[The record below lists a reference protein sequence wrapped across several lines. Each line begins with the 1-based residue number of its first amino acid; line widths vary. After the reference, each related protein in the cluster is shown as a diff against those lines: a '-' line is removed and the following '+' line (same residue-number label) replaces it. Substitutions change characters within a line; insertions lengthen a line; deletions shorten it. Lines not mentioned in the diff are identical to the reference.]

1 MFDVDLFWRG
11 FLLSILAVISIY
23 ILVDALVLRRR
34 PKRTDKQSK
43 LINVLLAA
51 WIVVLF
57 GLIVNLITLYG
68 VLQTIA
74 DKILGFSVLSI
85 ATTGIVLI
93 FKTSITTNFAQG
105 IVATF
110 GVFFAANVVT
120 KMASLGFSGL
130 QLALIGMVSGAFVS
144 FLMGLF
150 IDIAIIRKSKYI
162 TSIGKQMI
170 TMGLVLVV
178 SGLIPVVY
186 GIPTLTVPRL
196 SYGPNIEIPFQDYM
210 ISITPH
216 ALYAFIIAI
225 VLLALLFSALRFTKW
240 GLGVR
245 ATASSEIVA
254 GMMGVNTRLITA
266 LSWAIAGALG
276 GVAAYLI
283 AEGGS
288 LSVGMMTETQVNG
301 FMAGILGG
309 FSSFLGPI
317 VGSFLIPVL
326 SAMFFYVSYLWSNTL
341 VYGIILLI
349 ILAKPLGLF
358 GKKIAKKV

>member
-1 MFDVDLFWRG
+1 MFDTELFWRQ
-11 FLLSILAVISIY
+11 FV
-23 ILVDALVLRRR
+23 LVLIASLGAFFLIDLLWLRKR
-34 PKRTDKQSK
+34 PKRTEKQNRWINI
-43 LINVLLAA
+43 LIGL
-51 WIVVLF
+51 WILSLF
-57 GLIVNLITLYG
+57 WMFSGLITWYG
-68 VLQTIA
+68 VVITVA
-74 DKILGFSVLSI
+74 DKILSFSALSL

-110 GVFFAANVVT
+110 GVY
-120 KMASLGFSGL
+120 FSSIVITRATAWGL
-130 QLALIGMVSGAFVS
+130 AGWQLALFGMVCGAIVS

-150 IDIAIIRKSKYI
+150 IDVFIIRKSKYI
-162 TSIGKQMI
+162 TSVGKQMI

-178 SGLIPVVY
+178 SGLIPVIY
-186 GIPTLTVPRL
+186 GIPTLSVPRL
-196 SYGPNIEIPFQDYM
+196 SYGDPILIPFGANTV
-210 ISITPH
+210 SITPH
-216 ALYAFIIAI
+216 AMWALVITV
-225 VLLALLFSALRFTKW
+225 VLLGLLFSALRFTKW

-245 ATASSEIVA
+245 ATASNDIVA

-276 GVAAYLI
+276 GVAAYLL

-288 LSVGMMTETQVNG
+288 LSVGMMTATQVNG
-301 FMAGILGG
+301 FLSGILGG

-317 VGSFLIPVL
+317 VGAVLIPVL
-326 SAMFFYVSYLWSNTL
+326 SALFFYVSSLWSNAF

-349 ILAKPLGLF
+349 VLAKPLGLF

>member
-1 MFDVDLFWRG
+1 MFDTKVFWNS
-11 FLLSILAVISIY
+11 FFLSILALIFVY
-23 ILVDALVLRRR
+23 VLVDTLVFRKRS
-34 PKRTDKQSK
+34 KRTDKQNK
-43 LINVLLAA
+43 LINGLIAL
-51 WIVVLF
+51 WILILF
-57 GLIVNLITLYG
+57 GLLVDLISLYG
-68 VLQTIA
+68 VVQTIA
-74 DKILGFSVLSI
+74 DKILAFSVLSL

-110 GVFFAANVVT
+110 GVFFSANVVT
-120 KMASLGFSGL
+120 RFSNSGLTGL
-130 QLALIGMVSGAFVS
+130 QLALIGMAAGAIVS
-144 FLMGLF
+144 FFLGMF

-162 TSIGKQMI
+162 TSVGKQMI
-170 TMGLVLVV
+170 TMGLVLVI

-186 GIPTLTVPRL
+186 GIPTLSVPRL
-196 SYGPNIEIPFQDYM
+196 SYSDAIQIPFQGSYV
-210 ISITPH
+210 SITPH
-216 ALYAFIIAI
+216 ALYAFLIAI
-225 VLLALLFSALRFTKW
+225 VLLTLLFSALRFTKW

-245 ATASSEIVA
+245 ATASNEIVA

-288 LSVGMMTETQVNG
+288 LSVGMMTATQVNG

-309 FSSFLGPI
+309 FSGFLGPI

-326 SAMFFYVSYLWSNTL
+326 SALFFYVSFLWSNAL